1 MPMSM
6 ALCRPDVNGFAG
18 CRADLTAIGEHTM
31 PTTITVEL
39 SQTEAMA
46 FAQVLKWAGFSD
58 YRSQST
64 SNEEVYEIQ

>member
-1 MPMSM
+1 
-6 ALCRPDVNGFAG
+6 
-18 CRADLTAIGEHTM
+18 M

-46 FAQVLKWAGFSD
+46 FAQFLKRAGFSD

-64 SNEEVYEIQ
+64 SDEGRLMRFRLLRYRSEEALAKGRG